1 MLTRRIPLLATLAV
15 AALLAVPAAAS
26 AHHLDNNASTVTCEL
41 AANAPT
47 VTIKAVFVGFE
58 DYNKPVNYSADRD
71 DVTIDSGVFTWPGP
85 DYTKVLV
92 YPSTPGQHFFT
103 FKAWWGSRGNGG
115 SGSFTRTVVCPAPVP
130 PPVQVGCNGQ
140 PIPPGQQP
148 PVCAPPVTP
157 PPASPPK
164 SGKPPHHPGPCVPYP
179 KSRYRMINRP
189 PMSQM
194 AHGLTTFKVRGP
206 HIKWVHFHVDHRYT
220 LKDDTRPFVFRA
232 WLWRTDIWGPTLWGP
247 HTVTAK
253 IKTKCGYV
261 TLRVHAVNHDPPVR

>member
-1 MLTRRIPLLATLAV
+1 MRTTRTPLAALTI
-15 AALLAVPAAAS
+15 AAALLLAVPAIAA
-26 AHHLDNNASTVTCEL
+26 AHHLDNNASSVTCEL
-41 AANAPT
+41 NQNTPT

-58 DYNKPVNYSADRD
+58 DYNKPVNYSVDRD
-71 DVTIDSGVFTWPGP
+71 DVSIDSGVFTWAGP

-92 YPSTPGQHFFT
+92 YPSSPGQHYFT

-115 SGSFTRTVVCPAPVP
+115 TGSFTRTVVCPVPVP
-130 PPVQVGCNGQ
+130 PP
-140 PIPPGQQP
+140 PAQP
-148 PVCAPPVTP
+148 PATPPAPPAQ
-157 PPASPPK
+157 PPAAPPTTK
-164 SGKPPHHPGPCVPYP
+164 KPPHHPRAVCVPYP
-179 KSRYRMINRP
+179 KARYRMINRP

-194 AHGLTTFKVRGP
+194 QHGLTTFKVRGP

-220 LKDDTRPFVFRA
+220 FKDSTRPFVFRA

-261 TLRVHAVNHDPPVR
+261 TLRMHAFNHDPPT